1 MVGIAVTAHTADS
14 KETPHALYENATIVP
29 NIETDPAKV
38 RPAATTC
45 WLQLFS
51 VCRHV
56 GTWQVRGTKNLG
68 IHSTLGHLE

>member
-45 WLQLFS
+45 WLQLF
-51 VCRHV
+51 
-56 GTWQVRGTKNLG
+56 
-68 IHSTLGHLE
+68 